1 MKYIWEA
8 DDIKPGRMLGTTT
21 RGERWIIGYR
31 EAEVIHDRCDLDAT
45 HRAYVLISLSDGMVT
60 APRTAETMAVHL
72 NESGEI
78 PAEMLPP
85 WSKAI

>member
-1 MKYIWEA
+1 MKYIWEPG
-8 DDIKPGRMLGTTT
+8 DIRPGRMLGTVT

-31 EAEVIHDRCDLDAT
+31 EAEVDAT

-60 APRTAETMAVHL
+60 APRTAHVMAEHL

-85 WSKAI
+85 WSKAV